1 MTLIAAEPVELGQPE
16 VSATTRVPAGVLA
29 GLQRR
34 APIVVYI
41 GIGLV
46 MTGFALIVFGWSKVA
61 GLDSVPMQIPYLLS
75 AGMIGL
81 GIVLVGL
88 TAVILGALYTAE
100 AERARQLERL
110 ANLVETLNRDR
121 ASER

>member
-1 MTLIAAEPVELGQPE
+1 MTVIAAEPVVLGEAEVQPT
-16 VSATTRVPAGVLA
+16 APGAAGVLA
-29 GLQRR
+29 TLHRR
-34 APIVVYI
+34 APMIVYV
-41 GIGLV
+41 GVGLV
-46 MTGFALIVFGWSKVA
+46 LAGFTLIMFGWSKVA
-61 GLDSVPMQIPYLLS
+61 GLDSVPMQVPYLLS
-75 AGMIGL
+75 GGMIGL

-88 TAVILGALYTAE
+88 TAVNLGALYAAE